1 LLVAFLVAWITGE
14 FRYEFADIGG
24 NMAKGQYITGE
35 VKTLIAGVYMKHPKW
50 TARRIRDE
58 VSFILRERN
67 PNLSYKWPG
76 LSIVQKSLATIHKRA
91 KALANEPQDKLWSL
105 MSLPKYPVPGEAI
118 PHVLKVWALALEEG
132 NPLTIREAIWTA
144 WLYPIF
150 GEAFKAHRLET
161 VEILKQAGIEEIKE
175 VPPSLE
181 DGELTLGSSLRLRKG
196 EGMEAIATRELLAWA
211 RDYAIRE
218 RLLKLSGRDEYPE
231 TPDELLSFWFDDAD
245 MFACLVGKE

>member
-1 LLVAFLVAWITGE
+1 MKGKRANITPE
-14 FRYEFADIGG
+14 G
-24 NMAKGQYITGE
+24 NE
-35 VKTLIAGVYMKHPKW
+35 LIAG
-50 TARRIRDE
+50 
-58 VSFILRERN
+58 
-67 PNLSYKWPG
+67 
-76 LSIVQKSLATIHKRA
+76 
-91 KALANEPQDKLWSL
+91 KALKTPRIKRTQLAEQLQREFEELGWDVPEFEVLERKISWYRNHMANEPEDKPWSL
-105 MSLPKYPVPGEAI
+105 ISLPKNPIPADAI

-211 RDYAIRE
+211 RDYAIKE
-218 RLLKLSGRDEYPE
+218 RLLKLSGRDEYSE
-231 TPDELLSFWFDDAD
+231 TPDELLSFWFDDTD